1 MVMPINLRDCVGLD
15 SETCLIR
22 PGLPAPPVVCTA
34 FAELGKDPVLY
45 NTQRQWRPLL
55 ELFDSDRLIVLH
67 NGAYDLSCYMD
78 WGPPELRRLI
88 FDAYDADRV
97 LDSMLAQ
104 RMVEI
109 ETGDVRG
116 KLGLGA
122 VAARY
127 GLDVPK
133 DIVDEDGREVRTG
146 YGRFLNRPLSDY
158 PQVYKD
164 YALNDPYMTLKV
176 FERILSRGLVKRAD
190 LAKMGRIHL
199 GLKLTSN
206 FGLRTEPDRV
216 EALEVQARETMAR
229 LQDVML
235 EHKFM
240 RRERNKP
247 APVRTMANI
256 KLAAARAYGLANLL
270 DEKGSNYRGHD
281 REDLIAKGV
290 LTDGGAMST
299 SRDVLEQSGDPLLER
314 LGEYGEWSAV
324 LNKDLKIFRAGT
336 ILPFHTYFG
345 FAATTRTTSSG
356 PNIQNFRKK
365 KGIRECIRSAYGALV
380 ASDYSGLEN
389 GTLAQVIVWT
399 LGRHDMANKISA
411 GWDYHCDFGSHII
424 GGIPYEDMV
433 ARYKA
438 GDDEADR
445 CRGAAKP
452 FNFGL
457 PGGLW
462 KPTTVQ
468 SYARLSYGVDLPTD
482 RCRELRDLW
491 YATQHEQV
499 AYLKTYVP
507 TLKSGALYAVPI
519 PSTGITRRGATYP
532 AAANTGFQGL
542 GAQVAGYGLYL
553 VARAQML
560 GEMPGKLCAFIH
572 DENITDCAVEDVDQ
586 VKHCQE
592 RLMLQAAETLM
603 PDVKMAVE
611 TTAMT
616 HWSKKAKAL
625 YGPDG
630 RLLVAQ
636 S

>member
-1 MVMPINLRDCVGLD
+1 MPINLRDCIGVD

-22 PGLPAPPVVCTA
+22 DGLPAPPVVCTA
-34 FAELGKDPVLY
+34 FSELGKDPTLY
-45 NTQRQWRPLL
+45 NTQDQWRPLL
-55 ELFDSDRLIVLH
+55 ELFDGDRLIVLH

-78 WGPPELRRLI
+78 WSPDPALRRLI

-104 RMVEI
+104 RLVEI
-109 ETGDVRG
+109 ETGDGRG
-116 KLGLGA
+116 KLNLAA
-122 VAARY
+122 VAMRY

-133 DIVDEDGREVRTG
+133 DIVDEDGRDVRTG
-146 YGRFLNRPLSDY
+146 YGKFLNRPLSDY
-158 PQVYKD
+158 PQEYVD
-164 YALNDPYMTLKV
+164 YAKNDPYMTLRV

-190 LAKMGRIHL
+190 LAKMGRVHL
-199 GLKLTSN
+199 GLQLTRN
-206 FGLRTEPDRV
+206 FGLRTAPDRV
-216 EALEVQARETMAR
+216 EALEVQARETMTS
-229 LQDVML
+229 LQDLML

-256 KLAAARAYGLANLL
+256 KLAAARAYGLADLL
-270 DEKGSNYRGHD
+270 DEKGNGYAGGD
-281 REDLIAKGV
+281 REELIGKGV
-290 LTDGGAMST
+290 LTDGGVMST
-299 SRDVLEQSGDPLLER
+299 SKDVLEQSGDPLLER
-314 LGEYGEWSAV
+314 LAEYGEWSSV

-336 ILPFHTYFG
+336 IVPFHTYFG

-356 PNIQNFRKK
+356 PNIQNFRRKA
-365 KGIRECIRSAYGALV
+365 GIRECIRSANGALV

-389 GTLAQVIVWT
+389 ATLAQVIVWT
-399 LGRHDMANKISA
+399 LGRYDMANKISA
-411 GWDYHCDFGSHII
+411 GWDYHVDFGSHII
-424 GGIPYEDMV
+424 GGIPYEDML

-438 GDDEADR
+438 GDDEAER

-468 SYARLSYGVDLPTD
+468 SYARLSYGVDLPTE

-572 DENITDCAVEDVDQ
+572 DENITDCAAEDVDQ
-586 VKHCQE
+586 VKHDQE
-592 RLMLQAAETLM
+592 RLMLQAAEALM

-616 HWSKKAKAL
+616 NWSKKAKTL

>member
-1 MVMPINLRDCVGLD
+1 MPIDLRACVGLD
-15 SETCLIR
+15 SETCRFR

-34 FAELGKDPVLY
+34 TAELGKDPVLY
-45 NTQRQWRPLL
+45 NTQDQWRPLL
-55 ELFDSDRLIVLH
+55 ELFAGDRLIVLH
-67 NGAYDLSCYMD
+67 NGTYDVSCYMD

-104 RMVEI
+104 RLVEI

-116 KLGLGA
+116 KLSLGQTA
-122 VAARY
+122 LRY
-127 GLDVPK
+127 GLEVPK
-133 DIVDEDGREVRTG
+133 DLVDEDGREVRTG
-146 YGRFLNRPLSDY
+146 YGRLLNRPLSDY
-158 PQVYKD
+158 PQIYRD
-164 YALNDPYMTLKV
+164 YALNDPYVTLQV
-176 FERILSRGLVKRAD
+176 FERILQRGLVKRED
-190 LAKMGRIHL
+190 LAKMGRFHL
-199 GLKLTSN
+199 GLTLTSN
-206 FGLRTEPDRV
+206 FGLRTNPLRV
-216 EALEVQARETMAR
+216 ASLEVQARETMSA

-235 EHKFM
+235 KHKFM

-256 KLAAARAYGLANLL
+256 KLAAAQAYGLRDLL
-270 DEKGSNYRGHD
+270 DEKGSNYRGAD
-281 REDLIAKGV
+281 REELIGQSI
-290 LTDGGAMST
+290 LTKTGAMAT
-299 SRDVLEQSGDPLLER
+299 SRAVLEGSGDPLLER

-336 ILPFHTYFG
+336 LIPFHTYYG
-345 FAATTRTTSSG
+345 FAATTRCTSSG
-356 PNIQNFRKK
+356 PNITNFRRK
-365 KGIRECIRSAYGALV
+365 KGIRECIRSEFGALV

-389 GTLAQVIVWT
+389 GSLAQVIVWT
-399 LGRHDMANKISA
+399 LGRRDMADKISA
-411 GWDYHCDFGSHII
+411 GWDYHVDFGSHII
-424 GGIPYEDMV
+424 GGIPYDEMM

-468 SYARLSYGVDLPTD
+468 SYARLSYGVDLTTE

-507 TLKSGALYAVPI
+507 TLKSGSLYAVPI

-572 DENITDCAVEDVDQ
+572 DENITDCATEDVDQ
-586 VKHCQE
+586 VKHDQE
-592 RLMLQAAETLM
+592 RLMLQAAEALM
-603 PDVKMAVE
+603 PDVKMSVE

-625 YGPDG
+625 YGSDG
-630 RLLVAQ
+630 QLLVAQ